1 MVSFNPLAL
10 IPDPAKAAADAAK
23 AAADAAKAAALTS
36 PAAQAALDQ
45 ARAAADKVGLG
56 GVLSALE
63 AALGIKPPKCTNPEL
78 IDHPKDDGII
88 TESATATYQAITTG
102 DAMFG
107 YLHVDTTIPSST
119 AAALA
124 AGTAAAAGAVAGA
137 LGAGTTGSSTG
148 VPAITVPE
156 YLIKSK
162 DNLWKLSIV
171 SGVSVLIMSTLF
183 AKLK

>member
-1 MVSFNPLAL
+1 MSFNPLAL

-36 PAAQAALDQ
+36 PAGQAALDQ
-45 ARAAADKVGLG
+45 ARAAANKAGLG

-78 IDHPKDDGII
+78 IDKPKDDGIM

-107 YLHVDTTIPSST
+107 YLHVDTTIPSA

-124 AGTAAAAGAVAGA
+124 AAATSAAAAA
-137 LGAGTTGSSTG
+137 LGTGPSSTG
-148 VPAITVPE
+148 TPAITVPE

-162 DNLWKLSIV
+162 DSIWKLSIV
-171 SGVSVLIMSTLF
+171 SGISVLIMSALF

>member
-23 AAADAAKAAALTS
+23 AAADAAKATALTS

-56 GVLSALE
+56 GVLNALE

-107 YLHVDTTIPSST
+107 YLHVDTTIPSS

-137 LGAGTTGSSTG
+137 LGAGTTGSSTDT
-148 VPAITVPE
+148 PAITVPE

-171 SGVSVLIMSTLF
+171 SGVSLLIMSALF

>member
-1 MVSFNPLAL
+1 MFGAVTSGIGALGSGTSNLAST
-10 IPDPAKAAADAAK
+10 IAGTTAGQG
-23 AAADAAKAAALTS
+23 AL
-36 PAAQAALDQ
+36 AQVGAL
-45 ARAAADKVGLG
+45 ANTVGLG
-56 GVLSALE
+56 GVLSGLQ

-78 IDHPKDDGII
+78 IDHPKDDGIM

-107 YLHVDTTIPSST
+107 YLHVDTTVPSA

-124 AGTAAAAGAVAGA
+124 AAATSAAAGAVAGA
-137 LGAGTTGSSTG
+137 LGVGTSATASSAVGTTGT
-148 VPAITVPE
+148 PAITVPE

-171 SGVSVLIMSTLF
+171 SGVSLLIMSALF